1 MPTTPQH
8 GTTKPEAEAKAM
20 MDPPAHVAAPWP
32 GVPLDHRVKSSTV
45 QGVVPGSGPSGGWL

>member
-1 MPTTPQH
+1 MPTRPQH

-32 GVPLDHRVKSSTV
+32 GVPWDNQAKSPTV
-45 QGVVPGSGPSGGWL
+45 QGVVLGPGPFGGWL